1 MLLLIFLKDKGINC
15 VELMKCISY
24 LIYPSITLLPAKLK
38 LITFINRPTLW
49 TLMTSLAGLSTPDL
63 TYRVRRETVRY
74 QMTSHLWRTA
84 AVNHCWYLHH
94 DHVMTVTYTPV
105 PTSDIHYRTFSS
117 SYCWQIGPSPS
128 TGPEL
133 RVSRRQMSSR
143 QRHSRNRTPGI
154 LPAFL
159 CLYYRGTASVCCSLL
174 VLFLSSVRSPS
185 LVV

>member
-1 MLLLIFLKDKGINC
+1 MSNRWNVFRIWF
-15 VELMKCISY
+15 
-24 LIYPSITLLPAKLK
+24 THLLPYCLLFLK

-49 TLMTSLAGLSTPDL
+49 KLMTSLAGLSTPDL
-63 TYRVRRETVRY
+63 TYRVRREAVRY

-84 AVNHCWYLHH
+84 AVNHCWYLYH

-117 SYCWQIGPSPS
+117 SYCWQIGSSPS

-154 LPAFL
+154 LPVFL
-159 CLYYRGTASVCCSLL
+159 CLYYRGTALVCCSLL

>member
-1 MLLLIFLKDKGINC
+1 
-15 VELMKCISY
+15 MKCISY
-24 LIYPSITLLPAKLK
+24 LIYPSITLLPAILK
-38 LITFINRPTLW
+38 LITFINIPTLW
-49 TLMTSLAGLSTPDL
+49 KLMTSLAVLSKPHL
-63 TYRVRRETVRY
+63 TYRVRREAARY

-94 DHVMTVTYTPV
+94 DHVMAVSYTPRADERHTL
-105 PTSDIHYRTFSS
+105 PHISS

-159 CLYYRGTASVCCSLL
+159 CLYYPGTASVCCSLL